1 MDFSDAQSV
10 VIVGGGQ
17 AGAQAAFSL
26 RQGGFKQNIRILCDE
41 PYVPYQ
47 RPPLS
52 KAYLKGDFARD
63 RLFLKPEGW
72 YTQHNV
78 DLSLQKRVV
87 KIDRSSRSIHCE
99 DGSRVPYDALI
110 LSTGSRPRQL
120 PVTGSDLK
128 HIYELRGIDDVEL
141 LRAVA
146 TPDKR
151 ILIVGAGYI
160 GLEVAATASSLGL
173 DVTVI
178 EMADRV
184 LERVTA
190 PIMSSFF
197 TETHEQH
204 GVKILTNA
212 KLDHFEGKDGE
223 VCSAILA
230 DGSKI
235 QCNFVL
241 VGVGIIPNTE
251 LASEA
256 GIACNNGILVDSTAR
271 TNDPRIFAAGD
282 NTNRTLVHYGRRGR
296 LESVHNA
303 IEQGKQAASAILGQP
318 NPAEDCPWFWSD
330 QFDIK
335 LQIAGL
341 SQGYDEFIVRGDQTS
356 GKFAVFYLRNN
367 RLISTDAINSP
378 GEFLVSK
385 KLIISG
391 VNVVSSELEDTSIP
405 MKDIL
410 NRYAI

>member
-41 PYVPYQ
+41 SYLPYQ

-52 KAYLKGDFARD
+52 KAYLKGDFARE
-63 RLFLKPEGW
+63 RLFLKPEDW
-72 YTQHNV
+72 YTRNNV
-78 DLSLQKRVV
+78 DSSLQTRVI
-87 KIDRSSRSIHCE
+87 KIDRTNRSVYCE

-110 LSTGSRPRQL
+110 LATGSRPRQL
-120 PVTGSDLK
+120 PVSGSDLK
-128 HIYELRGIDDVEL
+128 HIYDLRGIDDVEL
-141 LRAVA
+141 LRTVA

-160 GLEVAATASSLGL
+160 GLEVAATANSLGL

-197 TETHEQH
+197 AETHKQH

-212 KLDHFEGKDGE
+212 QLDHFEGKNGQ
-223 VCSAILA
+223 VCSAVLT

-235 QCNFVL
+235 QCDFVL

-256 GIACNNGILVDSTAR
+256 GIACNNGILVDTSAR
-271 TNDPRIFAAGD
+271 TNDPRIFATGD
-282 NTNRTLVHYGRRGR
+282 NTNRLLVHYGRRGR

-303 IEQGKQAASAILGQP
+303 IEQGKQAASSILGQP
-318 NPAEDCPWFWSD
+318 SPVEDCPWFWSD

-341 SQGYDEFIVRGDQTS
+341 SQGYDEFIVRGDQSS